1 MSSELHQ
8 GACACEGRRARRWAS
23 RTDGLPASSIDG
35 TVCCLT
41 RGWGRGTLVCAH
53 SVRAPL
59 ETINEF

>member
-41 RGWGRGTLVCAH
+41 RGWGGGHRCVLTVFERRSGH
-53 SVRAPL
+53 Q
-59 ETINEF
+59 